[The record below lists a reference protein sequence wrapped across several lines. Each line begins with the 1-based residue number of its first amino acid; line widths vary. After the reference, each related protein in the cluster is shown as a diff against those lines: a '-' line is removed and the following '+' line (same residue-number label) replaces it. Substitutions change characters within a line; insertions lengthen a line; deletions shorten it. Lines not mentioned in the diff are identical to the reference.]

1 MSKKEYLVT
10 VVYHVKKD
18 VGVFEAEN
26 DDEAIGKASEIIDKI
41 KNDIESALDIGD
53 EVEIYNYYTELV

>member
-1 MSKKEYLVT
+1 MKKEYLVT
-10 VVYHVKKD
+10 VIYHVKKD

-26 DDEAIGKASEIIDKI
+26 DDEAIDKASEMMDKI